1 MNGKSPKHKPEIWSF
16 SLMILSPAR
25 GRKDI
30 QKKLTDHVLPDD
42 KREAKHRKSSTLD

>member
-16 SLMILSPAR
+16 SLMILVSSQR
-25 GRKDI
+25 KKGR
-30 QKKLTDHVLPDD
+30 QKKLTDHALPDD